1 MKNKMSNR
9 FHLIPMIF
17 ILMLSG
23 LVLSVVTGCDVDTR
37 SEVERGEALYV
48 AYCQMCH
55 GETGDG
61 PMADLL
67 KTPPTDLTTITQRY
81 GGKFP
86 DDQITKQVEGKE
98 RIMGH
103 ADSDM
108 PVFWVAIKNGEN
120 LQEDHEVEERIDAL
134 VAYLKAIQKKG

>member
-9 FHLIPMIF
+9 LHLIPMIF
-17 ILMLSG
+17 ILMLTV
-23 LVLSVVTGCDVDTR
+23 LLLSVVTSCDVDTR

-55 GETGDG
+55 GESGDG
-61 PMADLL
+61 PMADMLN
-67 KTPPTDLTTITQRY
+67 TPPPDLTTISQRY

-86 DDQITKQVEGKE
+86 KEQIIKQVEGKE

-103 ADSDM
+103 ADTEM

-120 LQEDHEVEERIDAL
+120 LQEDHEVKERIDAL
-134 VAYLKAIQKKG
+134 VAYLKSIQKKN